1 MYYALDSHN
10 LEQVIQVLGEQTE
23 KHKETIMN
31 IAQRLQEKG
40 RQEGRQEGLQE
51 GREQANFAIARNLLK
66 QGVSIEIIMESTGLS
81 REKLISL
88 Q

>member
-1 MYYALDSHN
+1 
-10 LEQVIQVLGEQTE
+10 
-23 KHKETIMN
+23 MN
-31 IAQRLQEKG
+31 IAQRLQEK
-40 RQEGRQEGLQE
+40 GRQEGLQE